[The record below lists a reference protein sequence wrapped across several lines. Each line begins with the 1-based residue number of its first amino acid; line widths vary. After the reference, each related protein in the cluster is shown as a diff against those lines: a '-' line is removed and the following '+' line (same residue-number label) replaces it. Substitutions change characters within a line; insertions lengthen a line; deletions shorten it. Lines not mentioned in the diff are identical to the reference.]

1 MTCHKACLMLGLIS
15 SGLLPSLSATADPY
29 SGLSLAYSDSEYRS
43 SAWQEASP
51 LLAQVQLGY
60 FFSDYLALEGR
71 YATSVKRED
80 GLSINGLSS
89 VLFKAN
95 MPTSE
100 RLAIYMLAGYS
111 HIRADYNHQTNNDS
125 GATFGVGMH
134 YALSSQ
140 AAVTAEFVNYLNGD
154 DVRLNMLQ
162 LGMQFRF

>member
-1 MTCHKACLMLGLIS
+1 MRCNKACLTLGLIGS
-15 SGLLPSLSATADPY
+15 SLLPISVNADPY
-29 SGLSLAYSDSEYRS
+29 TGLSLAYSDSEYRAS
-43 SAWQEASP
+43 GWEEASP
-51 LLAQVQLGY
+51 LLAQVQVGY

-71 YATSVKRED
+71 YATSAKRDD
-80 GLSINGLSS
+80 GLAIDSLSS
-89 VLFKAN
+89 VLLKAN
-95 MPTSE
+95 MPTSD

-140 AAVTAEFVNYLNGD
+140 AAVTAEFINYLNGD
-154 DVRLNMLQ
+154 DVRLNTLQ